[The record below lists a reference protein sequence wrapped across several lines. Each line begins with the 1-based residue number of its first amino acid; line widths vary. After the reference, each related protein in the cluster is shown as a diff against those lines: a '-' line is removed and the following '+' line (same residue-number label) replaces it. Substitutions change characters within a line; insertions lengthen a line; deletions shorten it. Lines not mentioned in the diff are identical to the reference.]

1 MLSPEKGKPP
11 RSSVAALQKGNLRQ
25 GCPPKCSATDEHHCF
40 VWPGEESNAD
50 AATNHYHDQAA
61 PEREA
66 TAIAEVAAAACSLRW
81 AGERTPGSET
91 AAASCSVL
99 LLETEATALLPSFP
113 SKLVVAGERERG
125 DGGWGRWPH
134 GRGSAVEAVRYLRRC
149 CAASPLLAEGKE
161 AAALFSPL
169 HRRWSSRAR
178 MTGTEKGNLRQG
190 CPPKCSATDE
200 HRCFVWPGE
209 ESNADAATNHYHDQA
224 APEREA
230 TAIAETEATALL
242 PSFPSKLVVA
252 GERERGDGGWGRWP
266 HGRGSAVEAVRYLR
280 RCCAASPLLA
290 EEKEAAAL
298 FSPLHRRW
306 SSRARMTGTEVREL
320 VATRGTRIRLSAV
333 SCRHGVVLRC
343 WTKLRI
349 PKLKDAAIGNLLHP
363 NVIRAEV
370 KRGSPISTP
379 TSPISPSAAGTP
391 TLSVPYHVNRSS
403 GITSGWSRS
412 TRDVC
417 RRLVLVESISGVLV
431 NRDRCIR
438 SRSFIIF
445 LTVVLALCLLSDHSR
460 TLRGQTWVIGNKRT
474 IVRGLT
480 FVAPRLFDS
489 GLLSWALD
497 LRVTSIHEPNLRIG
511 GGAAG

>member
-1 MLSPEKGKPP
+1 MLLALGRGENAGVGDCRRQLLCFAVGDRSHRVAAVIPVEAGRRRRERA
-11 RSSVAALQKGNLRQ
+11 RSSVAALQ
-25 GCPPKCSATDEHHCF
+25 
-40 VWPGEESNAD
+40 
-50 AATNHYHDQAA
+50 
-61 PEREA
+61 
-66 TAIAEVAAAACSLRW
+66 
-81 AGERTPGSET
+81 
-91 AAASCSVL
+91 
-99 LLETEATALLPSFP
+99 
-113 SKLVVAGERERG
+113 
-125 DGGWGRWPH
+125 
-134 GRGSAVEAVRYLRRC
+134 
-149 CAASPLLAEGKE
+149 
-161 AAALFSPL
+161 
-169 HRRWSSRAR
+169 
-178 MTGTEKGNLRQG
+178 KGNLRQG

-230 TAIAETEATALL
+230 TAIAEVAAAACSLQATALL

-320 VATRGTRIRLSAV
+320 VATLP
-333 SCRHGVVLRC
+333 CNYH
-343 WTKLRI
+343 
-349 PKLKDAAIGNLLHP
+349 AAIGNLLHP

-480 FVAPRLFDS
+480 FVAPRLFD
-489 GLLSWALD
+489 
-497 LRVTSIHEPNLRIG
+497 VSIP
-511 GGAAG
+511 